1 MYDIMPGW
9 LLQSAAYGGYK
20 DVLLNILLY
29 SKIGRG
35 SILLVYT
42 SINKWFH
49 ISVEFSTPFKT
60 VPTVLVTLREHNERI
75 DRRLF
80 ISVYNETIN
89 GFDIWFY
96 STSETGTSG
105 ANWIAISD

>member
-1 MYDIMPGW
+1 MIP
-9 LLQSAAYGGYK
+9 LVVLQK
-20 DVLLNILLY
+20 RKLLY